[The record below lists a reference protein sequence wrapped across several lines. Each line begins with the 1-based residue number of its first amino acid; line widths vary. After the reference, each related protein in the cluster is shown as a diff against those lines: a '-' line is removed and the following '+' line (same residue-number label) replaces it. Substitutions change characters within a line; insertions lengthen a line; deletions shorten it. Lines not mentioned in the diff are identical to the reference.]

1 MNIGEAAS
9 ASGVS
14 AKMIR
19 YYEKV
24 GLVEAPARTDAGYR
38 SYGSRD
44 VHNLRF
50 VRRAR
55 DLGFTVDEIR
65 DLLGLWRDQDRRSA
79 DVKRMALDQIQ
90 LLEQKARH
98 LQEMADTLKS
108 LADFCT
114 GDARPDCPILAGIET
129 GQSLLTRRAGRRF
142 GITNERDAGPRS

>member
-1 MNIGEAAS
+1 MNIGEAAN
-9 ASGVS
+9 ASGMS

-24 GLVEAPARTDAGYR
+24 GLVDTPARTDAGYR
-38 SYGSRD
+38 SYGARD

-55 DLGFTVDEIR
+55 DLGFTVNEIR
-65 DLLGLWRDQDRRSA
+65 DLLGLWRDQSRRSA

-114 GDARPDCPILAGIET
+114 GDAKPDCPILAGIET
-129 GQSLLTRRAGRRF
+129 GRPLSTGRAGRRF
-142 GITNERDAGPRS
+142 GITNERGAV